1 MTVGGTCERPK
12 LQQDFDP
19 DLYLG
24 RWYEYVRSFTVP
36 FESADCGTA
45 TYEKD
50 PMNYIGV
57 NNVSWSIE
65 D

>member
-1 MTVGGTCERPK
+1 M
-12 LQQDFDP
+12 
-19 DLYLG
+19 YLG

-45 TYEKD
+45 TYVKEPK
-50 PMNYIGV
+50 NYIGV

-65 D
+65 DQDWTGEGE